1 VIKRKKL
8 FVVFTSF
15 LILSLLI
22 LGTLAWI
29 SAGYKR
35 YIKSNLPAW
44 VLKGTDSI
52 YHASVEDISINIF
65 TRRLTITGIKLQA
78 DTNCIQYHRET
89 GKSNKVTV
97 DLYVP
102 KLQLNGIVWGKLL
115 TNKEFSCNRAI
126 IWQPKVII
134 ISKYHEVDSSRIW
147 QGKKESAE
155 IKRLFATSIQII
167 QPDITFKSFNKDR
180 DSFICRLNGGEG
192 ILNNWLLDD
201 KDNDTTR
208 FLLARSC
215 IIDSSAFL
223 FQKPS
228 MLYAFKTRSFYFNTA
243 KEVLSLQNISVA
255 PTVSRTEYYRM
266 VRHRTTICN
275 ASVSTMQ
282 FVDFKWQ
289 QLIHNNKLRCAAIH
303 LTNPSVAL
311 YFSYLLPSRP
321 ANVVKYDPPII
332 IRAMPLK
339 LDISDIIIHDGHVTY
354 TELNEVSMQEGKLD
368 LSKINCS
375 VNNVTNI
382 DTIIGRNNKLV
393 AKANGKVYNTS
404 DMSAVFTIVLSDT
417 SGAFNIHANIKN
429 VYASQINQ
437 VTRPLSLLQIDS
449 LQLHTVNVAVDGN
462 KNYTHSQVSMLYNNL
477 KIKVEKP
484 AAEDKLKSRP
494 VISFLA
500 NTFFVYSDN
509 PMPNGQLRTADT
521 YLPRDVTTAF
531 MPMIVKNVRQGMN
544 KIMVRHEKLVAEITN
559 DKTAKKEK
567 HKRKGLFGWRK

>member
-1 VIKRKKL
+1 MIKRKKL
-8 FVVFTSF
+8 FVVFTTF
-15 LILSLLI
+15 LILSI
-22 LGTLAWI
+22 LVVGTLAWV

-35 YIKSNLPAW
+35 YIKTNLPGW

-78 DTNCIQYHRET
+78 DTNCTQYHRET
-89 GKSNKVTV
+89 GKSDKVTV
-97 DLYVP
+97 SLYVP

-115 TNKEFSCNRAI
+115 SNKELSCSSAT

-134 ISKYHEVDSSRIW
+134 ISKYHEVDSSKIW
-147 QGKKESAE
+147 QGKKKSAE
-155 IKRLFATSIQII
+155 IQRLFATSIQII
-167 QPDITFKSFNKDR
+167 QPDITFKSFTKDR
-180 DSFICRLNGGEG
+180 DSFICRLSGGEG
-192 ILNNWLLDD
+192 ILNDWLLDD
-201 KDNDTTR
+201 KDKDTTR

-228 MLYAFKTRSFYFNTA
+228 MLYAFKIRSLYFNTA
-243 KEVLSLQNISVA
+243 KGLLSLQNISVD
-255 PTVSRTEYYRM
+255 PTVSKAEYYRI
-266 VRHRTTICN
+266 VGHRTTICN
-275 ASVSTMQ
+275 ASVSTVQ
-282 FVDFKWQ
+282 FIDFKWQ
-289 QLIHNNKLRCAAIH
+289 QLIHNNKLRSAAIH

-311 YFSYLLPSRP
+311 YFSYLPPSRP
-321 ANVVKYDPPII
+321 ANVVQYDPPIM
-332 IRAMPLK
+332 IRVMPLK
-339 LDISDIIIHDGHVTY
+339 LDIPDMTIHNGHVTY

-368 LSKINCS
+368 LSKIDCS
-375 VNNVTNI
+375 VSNVTNI
-382 DTIIGRNNKLV
+382 DTVIGRNNKLV
-393 AKANGKVYNTS
+393 ARASGKVYNTS
-404 DMSAVFTIVLSDT
+404 DMSAVFTVILSDT

-429 VYASQINQ
+429 VHASQINQ

-449 LQLHTVNVAVDGN
+449 LQLHTVNVTVDGN
-462 KNYTHSQVSMLYNNL
+462 KNYTHSQLSMLYNNL

-484 AAEDKLKSRP
+484 VADDKLKSKP
-494 VISFLA
+494 IISFLA

-509 PMPNGQLRTADT
+509 PMPNGQARTADT